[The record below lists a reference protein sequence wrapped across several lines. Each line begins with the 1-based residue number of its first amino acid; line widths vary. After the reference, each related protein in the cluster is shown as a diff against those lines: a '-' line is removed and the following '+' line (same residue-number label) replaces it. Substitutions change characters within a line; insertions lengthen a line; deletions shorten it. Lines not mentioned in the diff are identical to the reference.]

1 MPGCVR
7 HIPVRD
13 HQLSPTEPAEVPDYF
28 YQAGL
33 QSHPEIVVHCGV
45 HAEPEDHPLSIVSEY
60 LHLYGG
66 GVTETL
72 LVPDVILEVARAS
85 EVGHLHV
92 NPLLAGLPLEA
103 QWTVTVEA
111 RLSVDLHLTFGFVL
125 AGIILT
131 QSVHLNNKQ
140 SGINQS

>member
-1 MPGCVR
+1 MPGRVR

-45 HAEPEDHPLSIVSEY
+45 HAEPEDHSLSIVSEY

-72 LVPDVILEVARAS
+72 LITDVVLEVAGTS
-85 EVGHLHV
+85 EVRHLHV
-92 NPLLAGLPLEA
+92 NPLLASFPLETKR
-103 QWTVTVEA
+103 TVTEEA
-111 RLSVDLHLTFGFVL
+111 RLSVDLHFTFCFVL